1 MWPPQCASRAAGCVI
16 FGERPEASLVRARL
30 QMAEV
35 NLSQSA
41 DLGSGKRRRRA
52 AAFNR
57 NWNLH
62 IDLELCKVL
71 VSFVLNWFR
80 GFYKNCKLEFDELML
95 RLSSLRTNYIMQI
108 PIIIACIV
116 KRSDC
121 HVRCV
126 CVCASVYSV
135 CAFCV
140 FAYVRV
146 IACVNV
152 SKICPL

>member
-1 MWPPQCASRAAGCVI
+1 
-16 FGERPEASLVRARL
+16 
-30 QMAEV
+30 MAEV
-35 NLSQSA
+35 NLSQSEN
-41 DLGSGKRRRRA
+41 LGSGKRRRWS

-80 GFYKNCKLEFDELML
+80 GFYKNCKLECDELML

-121 HVRCV
+121 WSSCALCLCMCLCV
-126 CVCASVYSV
+126 
-135 CAFCV
+135 
-140 FAYVRV
+140 
-146 IACVNV
+146 
-152 SKICPL
+152 